1 MSVGGIALFSIIL
14 LLLMILSG
22 IHLSTSL
29 MLTSLITVTLYTGR
43 FQTAINV
50 LSSSAWGAVRQ
61 YMFGVIPLFVL
72 MGMLANL
79 SGASLDL
86 YDAASLLLKKVRG
99 GVAIATVIANAIFA
113 AITGVTVASATIFT
127 KIALPQM
134 TRLRY
139 NRKMSLG
146 TIAGSAILGM
156 LIPPSLL
163 MIVYGSQADVSIG
176 SLFVAAVGPGLL
188 MTAAF
193 IITILILAKAKPE
206 FIPEVDQL
214 TEDEKKNFWKIVLKP
229 WPIILLIIISLGGI
243 WGGFFTPTEA
253 GGIGAFGAFLIVV
266 FKKKFTLKGFW
277 DTLLQAG
284 ATSGSVLILMVS
296 ASTYSKTLAMC
307 GVINLLRDY
316 IQSLSVAPVVV
327 VLVFILILMILGCI
341 LDSTSILLL
350 TTPLMVPVIRDLGY
364 DPVWFGLVMII
375 AIETGMIT
383 PPFGMNVFA
392 VKSSLNGMEG
402 TEDIK
407 VGDIF
412 SGSMPFLAAMIIIDL
427 LCIFIPSI
435 VTYLPMHMG

>member
-1 MSVGGIALFSIIL
+1 MSAGTVAAFSVVLLLVMILCGVHLSIAL
-14 LLLMILSG
+14 MA
-22 IHLSTSL
+22 
-29 MLTSLITVTLYTGR
+29 TSLITVTLFTGR
-43 FQTAINV
+43 FQTAMNV
-50 LSSSAWGAVRQ
+50 LSSSAWNAVRQ

-134 TRLRY
+134 TRLKY
-139 NRKMSLG
+139 NKEMSLG

-176 SLFVAAVGPGLL
+176 SLFVAAVGPGIL
-188 MTAAF
+188 MTIAF
-193 IITILILAKAKPE
+193 VTTILIVAKAKPE
-206 FIPEVDQL
+206 LIPEVDQL
-214 TEDEKKNFWKIVLKP
+214 TEYEKANFWKIVLKP
-229 WPIILLIIISLGGI
+229 WPIIVLIIISLGGI
-243 WGGFFTPTEA
+243 WGGLFTPTEA
-253 GGIGAFGAFLIVV
+253 GGVGAFGAFLIVV
-266 FKKKFTLKGFW
+266 FKKKFHLKEFW
-277 DTLLQAG
+277 ETLLQAG
-284 ATSGSVLILMVS
+284 TTSGSVLILMVS

-327 VLVFILILMILGCI
+327 VLIFIIILMILGCI

-392 VKSSLNGMEG
+392 VKSSLNGMESIG
-402 TEDIK
+402 DVK

-412 SGSMPFLAAMIIIDL
+412 RGSMPFLFAMILVDM
-427 LCIFIPSI
+427 LCIFIPQI
-435 VTYLPMHMG
+435 VMYLPMHMK

>member
-22 IHLSTSL
+22 VHLSTSL
-29 MLTSLITVTLYTGR
+29 MATSLITVTLFTGR

-214 TEDEKKNFWKIVLKP
+214 TEEEKKNFWKIVLKP

-253 GGIGAFGAFLIVV
+253 GGVGAFGAFLIVV